1 MGRQTYVTLSHTGG
15 LCQTSCKATMD
26 HYTSCYTDKSN
37 PDQTIHQLNISLCW
51 LELQFRHRAF
61 GRINPICNFPFIYL
75 WVEQRH
81 LQYTERHIQ
90 IFRLLGS
97 KHWPSL
103 SEGEVKEGK
112 HTNRRDRKCEPRHN
126 WLAVS
131 ISTKQRKGADK
142 TEHHPRPLWFGT
154 TKPPVLWST
163 QGGKCRINVGS

>member
-1 MGRQTYVTLSHTGG
+1 MGRQTHVTLPHTGG

-75 WVEQRH
+75 WVEQTH

-90 IFRLLGS
+90 IFRLLDS
-97 KHWPSL
+97 KHWPFL

-112 HTNRRDRKCEPRHN
+112 HTNRRDRKCEPRPLN
-126 WLAVS
+126 IIDLLSVS
-131 ISTKQRKGADK
+131 QPNNGRALTRQNTIHVHFDLEQPNHTFCGAHRVASV
-142 TEHHPRPLWFGT
+142 E
-154 TKPPVLWST
+154 
-163 QGGKCRINVGS
+163 